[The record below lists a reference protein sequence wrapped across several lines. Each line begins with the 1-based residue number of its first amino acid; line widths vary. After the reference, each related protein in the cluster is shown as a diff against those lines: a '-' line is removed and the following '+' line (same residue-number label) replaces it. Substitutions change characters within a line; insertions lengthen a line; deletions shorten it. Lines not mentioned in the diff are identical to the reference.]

1 MKKSLLNGKVIAITR
16 PKKEAYELARMISK
30 LGGKPFIAST
40 LELKP
45 IKNKQLIKKFI
56 LKLIK
61 EKERKN
67 LFLIFMSQNIVS
79 MTIKASEDLRLKN
92 EFLKQLRRVKV
103 VAIGPKT
110 RIKLKSLG
118 IKVAFMPSAYCSQG
132 LINYFKRVRL
142 KGKTIMILRKKYA
155 SKYLKS
161 ELKKL
166 GAKVIQVPV
175 YESIIPQKISNILS
189 LINNLIKGK
198 IHAIT
203 FMSPSAALNLLK
215 IAREHGLSKK
225 LKKAM
230 NENVLI
236 IALGPTTQ
244 KTLNKLGI
252 KSSLMPKKYT
262 IEGMLKTLLEFFKKK
277 ELLK

>member
-1 MKKSLLNGKVIAITR
+1 MKKFLLNGKVIAITR
-16 PKKEAYELARMISK
+16 PKKEAYELAKMISK

-40 LELKP
+40 FELKP
-45 IKNKQLIKKFI
+45 IKNNIEKFI

-61 EKERKN
+61 EKEKIH
-67 LFLIFMSQNIVS
+67 FLIFMSQNIVS

-118 IKVAFMPSAYCSQG
+118 IKVAFMPSAYYSQG
-132 LINYFKRVRL
+132 LIDYFKRVKL
-142 KGKTIMILRKKYA
+142 KGKTIVILRKKYA

-166 GAKVIQVPV
+166 GAKVIQVPA
-175 YESIIPQKISNILS
+175 YESIIPQKISNVLS

-203 FMSPSAALNLLK
+203 IMNPSAALNLFK
-215 IAREHGLSKK
+215 IAREHRLSKE

-230 NENVLI
+230 NENVI
-236 IALGPTTQ
+236 TIALGPTTQ

-252 KSSLMPKKYT
+252 KSSLIPKKYT
-262 IEGMLKTLLEFFKKK
+262 VEGMLKTLLEFFKKDC
-277 ELLK
+277 